1 MAIII
6 YVVIFYFG
14 LMAGFILRGYVSA
27 RFRDYTGTIVVTKKE
42 EKTVY
47 SLILDDYPDKI
58 EFQKQVVFR
67 VEPSEIETPNRK

>member
-6 YVVIFYFG
+6 YIVIFYFG
-14 LMAGFILRGYVSA
+14 LMAGYILRSYVSK
-27 RFRDYTGTIVVTKKE
+27 RFLDYTGTIVVTKKE

-47 SLILDDYPDKI
+47 TLVLDDYPEKI

-67 VEPSEIETPNRK
+67 VEPSQLEDLNRE

>member
-1 MAIII
+1 MAIVI

-14 LMAGFILRGYVSA
+14 LMAGYLLRVYVS
-27 RFRDYTGTIVVTKKE
+27 RMSRNYTGTIVVTKKE

-47 SLILDDYPDKI
+47 SLVLDDYPDKI
-58 EFQKQVVFR
+58 EVQKQVIFR